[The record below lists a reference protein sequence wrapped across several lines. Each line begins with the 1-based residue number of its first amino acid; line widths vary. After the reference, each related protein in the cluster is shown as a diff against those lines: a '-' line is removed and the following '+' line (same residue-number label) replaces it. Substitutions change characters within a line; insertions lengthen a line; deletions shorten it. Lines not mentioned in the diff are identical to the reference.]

1 MQQLYFE
8 DIELHEQKVSPEYL
22 VTKEEII
29 EYARKWDPQPF
40 HIDEEKAKSS
50 PFGGLIASASHIT
63 AISFW
68 LLNRAGKGIAVIS
81 GLGWDR
87 MRLPNPVR
95 PGDRLSLTM
104 ECIEKRPSKTSLDRG
119 ILLHSVVV
127 SNQEGVPVST
137 FETATLVVRTPLPVE
152 PQSR

>member
-8 DIELHEQKVSPEYL
+8 DIGLHEQKASPEYL

-40 HIDEEKAKSS
+40 HIDEEKAGLS

-68 LLNRAGKGIAVIS
+68 LLNRAGKGIAAIS

-104 ECIEKRPSKTSLDRG
+104 ECIEKRPSKTSLARG
-119 ILLHSVVV
+119 IVLHSVVV
-127 SNQEGVPVST
+127 RNQDGVPVST
-137 FETATLVVRTPLPVE
+137 FETATLVERTPLPVE